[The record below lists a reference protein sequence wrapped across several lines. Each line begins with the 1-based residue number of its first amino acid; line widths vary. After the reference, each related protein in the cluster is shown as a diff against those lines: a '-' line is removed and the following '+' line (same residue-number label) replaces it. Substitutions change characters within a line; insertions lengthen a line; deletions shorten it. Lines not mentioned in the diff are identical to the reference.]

1 MPATLAIVTA
11 PQPSVTVIDAVASRT
26 RSRTGRSV
34 WPAPSVLSPVVAPV
48 GSAIR
53 GLEVDLLAHAAVG
66 AGPVVR
72 DLGPGRARGEALA
85 RVAGLLVVRVAAAG
99 TDVPHRL
106 SSLPRLVGASSR
118 PNLPACPGGRLGR
131 MTSEPTTTPP
141 RATIGLTGLAVM
153 GRNLARNI

>member
-34 WPAPSVLSPVVAPV
+34 WPAPSVLSPVVAPVVAPV

-106 SSLPRLVGASSR
+106 SSLPHL
-118 PNLPACPGGRLGR
+118 
-131 MTSEPTTTPP
+131 
-141 RATIGLTGLAVM
+141 
-153 GRNLARNI
+153 